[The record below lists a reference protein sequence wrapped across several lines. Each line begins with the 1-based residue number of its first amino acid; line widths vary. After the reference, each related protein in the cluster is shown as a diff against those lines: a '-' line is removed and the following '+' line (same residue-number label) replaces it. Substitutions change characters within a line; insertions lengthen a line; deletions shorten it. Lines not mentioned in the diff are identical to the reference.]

1 MTVQQQW
8 CDLHNTHQ
16 PAMYLNRNIRALRK
30 RLNLSQEELALRI
43 GLNRGNIASYENG
56 TAEPKICNLLK
67 LSHIFG
73 VSVID
78 LANKDLS
85 SESIE
90 SHIPETNPTTESPL
104 HDPNELLQLRDRANE
119 ISQVI
124 HSLYT
129 CFQFK
134 LKSMTECAP
143 EIQALQVHF
152 EQMKEVSQSL
162 INDHLALLD
171 MLNRHK

>member
-8 CDLHNTHQ
+8 CNTHNDLH
-16 PAMYLNRNIRALRK
+16 PAMYLNQNIRALRK
-30 RLNLSQEELALRI
+30 KLNLSQEELALRV

-67 LSHIFG
+67 LSKIFG

-78 LANKDLS
+78 L
-85 SESIE
+85 
-90 SHIPETNPTTESPL
+90 TNRDFSAEAIGWAAEPAEVLVQPL
-104 HDPNELLQLRDRANE
+104 HDPDQLLHLRDRATE

-124 HSLYT
+124 NSLYT

-171 MLNRHK
+171 IMDRR

>member
-8 CDLHNTHQ
+8 CNTHNDLQ
-16 PAMYLNRNIRALRK
+16 PAMYLNLNIRALRK
-30 RLNLSQEELALRI
+30 KLNLSQEELALRV

-67 LSHIFG
+67 LSKIFG

-78 LANKDLS
+78 LANRDLS
-85 SESIE
+85 VQITELE
-90 SHIPETNPTTESPL
+90 TPELAAASAVPF
-104 HDPNELLQLRDRANE
+104 HDPEQLLHLRDRANE

-143 EIQALQVHF
+143 EVQALQMHF

-171 MLNRHK
+171 ILSRNK

>member
-1 MTVQQQW
+1 
-8 CDLHNTHQ
+8 
-16 PAMYLNRNIRALRK
+16 MYLNQNIRALRK
-30 RLNLSQEELALRI
+30 KLNLSQEELALRV

-67 LSHIFG
+67 LSQIFG

-78 LANKDLS
+78 LANRDLS
-85 SESIE
+85 AEIAGWNAE
-90 SHIPETNPTTESPL
+90 PAIAVAAEPL
-104 HDPNELLQLRDRANE
+104 HDPNQLLQLRDRANE
-119 ISQVI
+119 FSHVI
-124 HSLYT
+124 NSLYT

-162 INDHLALLD
+162 INDHLELLD
-171 MLNRHK
+171 MMGRRQ

>member
-8 CDLHNTHQ
+8 CNPHNDLQ
-16 PAMYLNRNIRALRK
+16 PAMYLNQNIRALRK
-30 RLNLSQEELALRI
+30 KLNLSQEELAMRV

-67 LSHIFG
+67 LSQIFG

-78 LANKDLS
+78 LANRDLS
-85 SESIE
+85 AEITGWATE
-90 SHIPETNPTTESPL
+90 PAAAAAIPF
-104 HDPNELLQLRDRANE
+104 HDPDHLLQLRDRANE

-171 MLNRHK
+171 IIDRRQ

>member
-8 CDLHNTHQ
+8 CNTHNDLQ
-16 PAMYLNRNIRALRK
+16 PAMYLNLNIRALRK
-30 RLNLSQEELALRI
+30 KLNLSQEELALRV

-67 LSHIFG
+67 LSKIFG

-78 LANKDLS
+78 LANRDLS
-85 SESIE
+85 AEITGWAA
-90 SHIPETNPTTESPL
+90 ETAEAAAKPL
-104 HDPNELLQLRDRANE
+104 HDSDQLLHLRDRANE

-124 HSLYT
+124 NSLYT

-143 EIQALQVHF
+143 ETQALQVHF
-152 EQMKEVSQSL
+152 EQMKEVSQAL

-171 MLNRHK
+171 ILSRNK